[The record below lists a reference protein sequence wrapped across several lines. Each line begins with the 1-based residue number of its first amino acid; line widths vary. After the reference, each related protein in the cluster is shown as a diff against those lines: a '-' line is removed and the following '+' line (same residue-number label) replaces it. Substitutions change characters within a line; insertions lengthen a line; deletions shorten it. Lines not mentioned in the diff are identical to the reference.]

1 MLIGSGIF
9 PRIGGKFYLKKTILT
24 FFPDKDEYNTYVE
37 PFIGGGS
44 VYFDLFATNKK
55 NVINDLDTNVYTIYK
70 GLKEVSEKQIRQDL
84 ENKVILS
91 KDEFDTL
98 KKTSPTS
105 LQQKLKRVLLLVWNS
120 FFGDVGKSF
129 NHQNKSRNRVLF
141 FKNLPK
147 IKELLRHTTVLNED
161 YKTVIQK
168 YDTIH
173 TLFYL
178 DPPYKIDVKGLY
190 KHENMNYEE
199 LSHILK
205 KLKGM
210 FVLSIN
216 DDPDIRRLFKGFNID
231 VVETRYSSP
240 GKDNG
245 WNSDK
250 RQIKELVIR
259 NFS

>member
-1 MLIGSGIF
+1 MLVGSGIF
-9 PRIGGKFYLKKTILT
+9 ARIGGKFYLKKTILDL
-24 FFPDKDEYNTYVE
+24 FPDKNEYTTYVE
-37 PFIGGGS
+37 PFIGGGN
-44 VYFDLFATNKK
+44 VYFDLFAVDKK
-55 NVINDLDTNVYTIYK
+55 NVINDLDENVYTIYK
-70 GLKEVSEKQIRQDL
+70 GLKVVTEKQIRNDL
-84 ENKVILS
+84 ENNVSIS
-91 KDEFDTL
+91 KEEFNEL

-105 LQQKLKRVLLLVWNS
+105 LQQKLKRLLLLTWNAY
-120 FFGDVGKSF
+120 FGDF
-129 NHQNKSRNRVLF
+129 NRSYNYQKKSRNRVLF
-141 FKNLPK
+141 FKNLPR
-147 IKELLRHTTVLNED
+147 IKELLKHTTVLNED

-168 YDTIH
+168 YDSIN

-216 DDPDIRRLFKGFNID
+216 DDPDIRRLFKGFNIT
-231 VVETRYSSP
+231 VVETRYSAP
-240 GKDNG
+240 KKDEG

-250 RQIKELVIR
+250 RKVQELVIR
-259 NFS
+259 NFT